1 MKKNDVLKIYQ
12 KVLKEYGLGC
22 SLDEVDIILRA
33 LGITIEQEAEQLEPD
48 ESCNVGVLKVSKK
61 IRKGKTGTNVLNGV
75 EREWTSSD
83 KEVVT
88 IKAKK
93 SFGDKLQ
100 KDI

>member
-12 KVLKEYGLGC
+12 AELREQGLQC
-22 SLDEVDIILRA
+22 SLEEVDTLLRA
-33 LGITIEQEAEQLEPD
+33 LATTIEQVAEQLEVD

-61 IRKGKTGTNVLNGV
+61 VRKGKTGTNILNGV

-93 SFGDKLQ
+93 SFGEKLQ
-100 KDI
+100 RDI

>member
-1 MKKNDVLKIYQ
+1 
-12 KVLKEYGLGC
+12 
-22 SLDEVDIILRA
+22 
-33 LGITIEQEAEQLEPD
+33 
-48 ESCNVGVLKVSKK
+48 VSKK
-61 IRKGKTGTNVLNGV
+61 IRKGKTGTNILNGV
-75 EREWTSSD
+75 EREWTSND